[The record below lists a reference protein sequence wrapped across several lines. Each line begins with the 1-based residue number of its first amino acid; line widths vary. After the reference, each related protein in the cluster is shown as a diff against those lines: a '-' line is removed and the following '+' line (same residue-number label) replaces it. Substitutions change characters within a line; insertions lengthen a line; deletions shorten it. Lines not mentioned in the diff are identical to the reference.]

1 MDLPISPGLLIS
13 LIIVVIGIVI
23 ISKGLVIVRQ
33 SEVMVVERLGS
44 FNRVLES
51 GINIIV
57 PFIEQPRAITMLRY
71 RKMGEEYQA
80 ITTDE
85 IRIDR
90 RETVMDFPGQPVV
103 TTDNV
108 TVRINGALYYQI
120 IDPKRAVYEVVNMSQ
135 AVEVLAKT
143 TLRSVVGKM
152 ELDKLFESRAE
163 VNNEIQAAM
172 EEPASKWGV
181 KISRVEVQDIAM
193 PEEVETAMRL
203 QMAAER
209 KRRATV
215 TEAEGEKSAAIAM
228 AQGQRES
235 SILNAQGDKE
245 SAILRAQGEQES
257 IKLVLNAIGDSEE
270 NKRTVVGYLL
280 GQSYIKGLPN
290 MAKDGERVFVPYESS
305 ALLGS
310 MGMFR
315 ELAGSPEDAVGEHL
329 KHRTDNTNPS
339 NSFRSGVVGGS
350 ISS

>member
-1 MDLPISPGLLIS
+1 MESYITPGLIIS
-13 LIIVVIGIVI
+13 LIVVVIGIFI
-23 ISKGLVIVRQ
+23 IAKGLVIIRQ
-33 SEVMVVERLGS
+33 SEVMVIERLGS

-51 GINIIV
+51 GVNIII
-57 PFIEQPRAITMLRY
+57 PFIERPRPITMIRY
-71 RKMGEEYQA
+71 VRAGADYQA
-80 ITTDE
+80 MMTDE
-85 IRIDR
+85 TRIDR

-108 TVRINGALYYQI
+108 TVSINGALYYQI
-120 IDPKRAVYEVVNMSQ
+120 IDPRRAVYEVANMSQ

-163 VNNEIQAAM
+163 VNNAIQAEM

-181 KISRVEVQDIAM
+181 KLTRVEVQDISM
-193 PEEVETAMRL
+193 PEEVEEAMRL

-215 TEAEGEKSAAIAM
+215 TEAEGEKTAAIAK

-235 SILNAQGDKE
+235 SILNAEGDRE

-257 IKLVLNAIGDSEE
+257 IRLVLSALGDTED
-270 NKRTVVGYLL
+270 NKQTVIGYLL
-280 GQSYIKGLPN
+280 GQSYIKVLPN

-315 ELAGSPEDAVGEHL
+315 ELAGSPDDAVRQSLQRDGL
-329 KHRTDNTNPS
+329 R
-339 NSFRSGVVGGS
+339 GGLVGGAS
-350 ISS
+350 NA

>member
-1 MDLPISPGLLIS
+1 MQLPVSPGLILALIFVAIGV
-13 LIIVVIGIVI
+13 LILV
-23 ISKGLVIVRQ
+23 KGLVVVRQ
-33 SEVMVVERLGS
+33 SEVMVIERLGS
-44 FNRVLES
+44 FNRLLES
-51 GINIIV
+51 GINIII
-57 PFIEQPRAITMLRY
+57 PFIEQPRAITMIRY
-71 RKMGEEYQA
+71 RKMGDDYQA
-80 ITTDE
+80 LTSDE
-85 IRIDR
+85 TRIDR

-108 TVRINGALYYQI
+108 TVTINGALYYQV
-120 IDPKRAVYEVVNMSQ
+120 IDPKRAVYEVENMSQ

-163 VNNEIQAAM
+163 VNNEIQSAM
-172 EEPASKWGV
+172 EEAASKWGV

-193 PEEVETAMRL
+193 PEEVESAMRL

-235 SILNAQGDKE
+235 AILNAEGDKE

-257 IKLVLNAIGDSEE
+257 IKLVLNALGDSED
-270 NKRTVVGYLL
+270 NKQTVVGYLL
-280 GQSYIKGLPN
+280 GQSYIKGLPH
-290 MAKDGERVFVPYESS
+290 MAQEGERVFVPYESS

-315 ELAGSPEDAVGEHL
+315 ELAGSPEDAVASHL
-329 KHRTDNTNPS
+329 KPHGQRDGL
-339 NSFRSGVVGGS
+339 RSGMVGGAS
-350 ISS
+350 NGA

>member
-1 MDLPISPGLLIS
+1 MDLPVSPGLILA
-13 LIIVVIGIVI
+13 LIVVFIGILIVV
-23 ISKGLVIVRQ
+23 KGLVIVRQ
-33 SEVMVVERLGS
+33 SEVMVIERLGS
-44 FNRVLES
+44 FHRVLES
-51 GINIIV
+51 GINIII
-57 PFIEQPRAITMLRY
+57 PFIDQPRAITMIRY
-71 RKMGEEYQA
+71 RKMGDDYHA

-120 IDPKRAVYEVVNMSQ
+120 IDPKRAVYEVENMSQ

-163 VNNEIQAAM
+163 VNNEIQSAM

-181 KISRVEVQDIAM
+181 KLSRVEVQDIAM

-215 TEAEGEKSAAIAM
+215 TEAEGEKSAAIAK

-235 SILNAQGDKE
+235 SILNAEGDKE

-270 NKRTVVGYLL
+270 NKQTVVGYLL
-280 GQSYIKGLPN
+280 GQSYIKALPT

-315 ELAGSPEDAVGEHL
+315 DLAGTPEDAVGKHL
-329 KHRTDNTNPS
+329 RSSGQTDGL
-339 NSFRSGVVGGS
+339 RGGVVGGAAS
-350 ISS
+350 GS

>member
-1 MDLPISPGLLIS
+1 MDLPIGPGLILS
-13 LIIVVIGIVI
+13 LIIVIIGILI

-33 SEVMVVERLGS
+33 SEVMVIERLGS
-44 FNRVLES
+44 FHRLLES

-57 PFIEQPRAITMLRY
+57 PFIEQPRAITMIRY
-71 RKMGEEYQA
+71 RKMGEDYQA
-80 ITTDE
+80 ITSNET
-85 IRIDR
+85 RIDR

-108 TVRINGALYYQI
+108 TVNINGALYYQI
-120 IDPKRAVYEVVNMSQ
+120 IDPKRAVYEVENMSQ

-163 VNNEIQAAM
+163 VNNEIQRAM
-172 EEPASKWGV
+172 EEAASKWGV

-193 PEEVETAMRL
+193 PEEVESAMRL

-235 SILNAQGDKE
+235 AILNAEGDKQ

-257 IKLVLNAIGDSEE
+257 IKLVLNAIGDSDEH
-270 NKRTVVGYLL
+270 KRTVVGYLL
-280 GQSYIKGLPN
+280 GQSYIKVLPN

-315 ELAGSPEDAVGEHL
+315 EMAGSPEDAVANHL
-329 KHRTDNTNPS
+329 STSGNQGS
-339 NSFRSGVVGGS
+339 LRSGVVGGAAS
-350 ISS
+350 GN

>member
-1 MDLPISPGLLIS
+1 MASLSPSLIFGI
-13 LIIVVIGIVI
+13 IIVVIGVMIIV
-23 ISKGLVIVRQ
+23 KGLVVVRQ
-33 SEVMVVERLGS
+33 SEVMVIERLGS
-44 FNRVLES
+44 FNRLLES
-51 GINIIV
+51 GVNIII
-57 PFIEQPRAITMLRY
+57 PFIDQPRPISMIRY
-71 RKMGEEYQA
+71 QKLGDEYHPIA
-80 ITTDE
+80 STE
-85 IRIDR
+85 VRIDR

-108 TVRINGALYYQI
+108 TVTINGALYYQI
-120 IDPKRAVYEVVNMSQ
+120 IDPKRAVYEVENMSQ

-172 EEPASKWGV
+172 EDAASKWGV
-181 KISRVEVQDIAM
+181 KISRVEVQDIEM
-193 PEEVETAMRL
+193 PEEVESAMRL

-235 SILNAQGDKE
+235 AILNAEGDRE
-245 SAILRAQGEQES
+245 SAILRAQGEEES
-257 IKLVLNAIGDSEE
+257 IKLVLGALGAQETDKN
-270 NKRTVVGYLL
+270 TVIGYLL
-280 GQSYIKGLPN
+280 GQSYIKMLPS
-290 MAKDGERVFVPYESS
+290 MAQHGERVFVPYESS

-315 ELAGSPEDAVGEHL
+315 ELAGTPEDTVARHL
-329 KHRTDNTNPS
+329 REQSNTGS
-339 NSFRSGVVGGS
+339 TNSMRSGMVGGAAS
-350 ISS
+350 GS

>member
-1 MDLPISPGLLIS
+1 MMNFIGPGLLIS
-13 LIIVVIGIVI
+13 LIIVALGVILI
-23 ISKGLVIVRQ
+23 IKGLVIVRQ

-44 FNRVLES
+44 FNRLLES
-51 GINIIV
+51 GINVII
-57 PFIEQPRAITMLRY
+57 PFIEQPRAISMIRY
-71 RKMGEEYQA
+71 RKQGEEYYPIA
-80 ITTDE
+80 TE
-85 IRIDR
+85 EVRIDR

-108 TVRINGALYYQI
+108 TVTINGALYYQI
-120 IDPKRAVYEVVNMSQ
+120 IDPKRAVYEVANMSQ

-163 VNNEIQAAM
+163 VNNAIQSAM

-193 PEEVETAMRL
+193 PEEVESAMRL

-235 SILNAQGDKE
+235 SILNAEGDKQ

-257 IKLVLNAIGDSEE
+257 IKLVLNAIGETEE

-280 GQSYIKGLPN
+280 GQSYIKILPT

-315 ELAGSPEDAVGEHL
+315 EMAGSPEDTVAKHL
-329 KHRTDNTNPS
+329 RENDLQ
-339 NSFRSGVVGGS
+339 RGMVGGAAS
-350 ISS
+350 QS